1 MGMSGG
7 AYNSVG
13 MVGMEGMK
21 KPPYEISFDEKLII
35 FAFIGVF
42 IAIIVGGSIAVTR
55 TSHEYVS
62 VKRTIVDKQ
71 IVQETVSTHGV
82 MPLGKIWMVTNNLR
96 RDTNHT
102 LVLDDGTK
110 QIVKKEEYDLYKI
123 GDPIIIKKK
132 KE

>member
-42 IAIIVGGSIAVTR
+42 IAIIVGGCIAVTR

-62 VKRTIVDKQ
+62 IKRIIVDKQ
-71 IVQETVSTHGV
+71 IIEQTVPTHGV
-82 MPLGKIWMVTNNLR
+82 MPLGKIWMVNNGLR